1 MWQVFI
7 IIFSGSMFL
16 LRSGYVPSQ
25 SLGEADEF
33 AFPQDLSVSPTLA
46 PNILT

>member
-7 IIFSGSMFL
+7 FSGSIFL
-16 LRSGYVPSQ
+16 LTSGYVPSQ
-25 SLGEADEF
+25 NLGEADEF